1 MKLRDTAFIDI
12 LRDNGLQTLYYNALY
27 RADVL
32 TLEQVK
38 TVLINKGKKN
48 EDDPRNI
55 RLIGLKGLKELKRI
69 YEAVTGEVLDISF
82 EHEKMATMLYLTE
95 SEIVKLKGIAAE
107 RDMDVSN
114 LVRTEFNL

>member
-1 MKLRDTAFIDI
+1 MRDCTFIDV
-12 LRDNGLQTLYYNALY
+12 LRINGLQTVYYHALY

-48 EDDPRNI
+48 EDDPKNI

-69 YEAVTGEVLDISF
+69 YELVTGEILDISF
-82 EHEKMATMLYLTE
+82 EHEKMATMIYLTE
-95 SEIVKLKGIAAE
+95 SEIAKLKGIAAE

-114 LVRTEFNL
+114 LIRTEFNL